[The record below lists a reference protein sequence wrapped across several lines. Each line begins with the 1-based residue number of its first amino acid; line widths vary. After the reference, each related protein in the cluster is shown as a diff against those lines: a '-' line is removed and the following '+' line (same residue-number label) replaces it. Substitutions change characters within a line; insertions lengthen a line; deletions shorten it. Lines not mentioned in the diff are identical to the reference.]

1 MAKPKPRSPRLRPA
15 EARRRARRI
24 RLVLADCDG
33 VLTDTGVFYGASGEE
48 LKRFS
53 IRDGMGVERLRQAG
67 IESGIVSGE
76 LSPSILR
83 RAEKLGLPHVLLGV
97 KDKRAA
103 VEGLC
108 RSVGLR
114 LEEVAYI
121 GDDVNDVPLLE
132 ALASRGLTAA
142 PSDALPE
149 VARKVHH
156 VCRVPGG
163 SGALR
168 DFAEW
173 LLAQKSLR
181 GRASDG
187 GRRGRL
193 PQQ

>member
-1 MAKPKPRSPRLRPA
+1 LKKTPHRTAKAKGKRPGLRPS
-15 EARRRARRI
+15 EARRRAQRI

-33 VLTDTGVFYGASGEE
+33 VLTDSGVFYGASGEE
-48 LKRFS
+48 MKRFS
-53 IRDGMGVERLRQAG
+53 IRDGMGVERLRQCG

-76 LSPSILR
+76 VSPSILR

-97 KDKRAA
+97 KDKRSA

-108 RSVGLR
+108 QSLGLT

-121 GDDVNDVPLLE
+121 GDDVNDVALLD

-149 VARKVHH
+149 VVGRVHH
-156 VCRVPGG
+156 LCRVRGG

-173 LLAQKSLR
+173 LLAQ
-181 GRASDG
+181 RA
-187 GRRGRL
+187 
-193 PQQ
+193 